1 MTIKE
6 WLDKSG
12 SFRQGLDLLREHGTA
27 ADLRIFRPY
36 EKAAFILPD
45 VKDRLIECLK
55 KYVPTEESVEAIRR
69 PIIPQQPKE
78 EPEQVTNLRARGRA
92 LKKEESYYHALLV
105 QAAQEEDTAERKK
118 KLAGLAET
126 ILEIEFELDEV
137 YGDIRAYENK
147 GIIPITDKQKIIDE
161 TVDKMK
167 KRNSLKSRISKIK
180 TLLKEK
186 LPESEKSALT
196 LESEQKQKQLTVL
209 EEELRL

>member
-6 WLDKSG
+6 WLNNGG

-27 ADLRIFRPY
+27 ADLRVFRSY
-36 EKAAFILPD
+36 ENATFILPS
-45 VKDRLIECLK
+45 VKNKLIEYLK
-55 KYVPTEESVEAIRR
+55 RYVPAEEPVEVIER
-69 PIIPQQPKE
+69 PVVIQQAKE

-105 QAAQEEDTAERKK
+105 QAAQEEDTPERKK
-118 KLAGLAET
+118 KLARLAET
-126 ILEIEFELDEV
+126 ILEIELELDEV

-161 TVDKMK
+161 TVLKMK

-180 TLLKEK
+180 TLLKGQLE
-186 LPESEKSALT
+186 ESEKLALT
-196 LESEQKQKQLTVL
+196 LESEQKQKQLTAL